1 MEENQVAIKFP
12 QLNLV
17 KQTLDVKERSPEPK
31 EEKRRKMKHRMLL
44 EQKKVR
50 KSQSVR
56 IAPSE
61 ELRFDPKNL
70 SAWNDGF

>member
-61 ELRFDPKNL
+61 ALRFDPKNL